1 VSANHRSD
9 AVNGGKMAFNIH
21 GIDID
26 PTDGVASVEGEAIS
40 LTRTEF
46 GMLNLLARNAGTAY
60 TRQQIIEAIYGP
72 SCPSTDRTVDV
83 HMTAL
88 RKKLGTLAS
97 VIETVRGVGYRFRS
111 SLDHPI
117 VGENPAD
124 HDMTSID
131 S

>member
-1 VSANHRSD
+1 
-9 AVNGGKMAFNIH
+9 MTFNIH

-26 PTDGVASVEGEAIS
+26 PTDGVASVKGEAIS

-46 GMLNLLARNAGTAY
+46 GMLYFLARNAGTAY

-72 SCPSTDRTVDV
+72 NCPSTDRTVDV

-88 RKKLGTLAS
+88 RKKLGALGS
-97 VIETVRGVGYRFRS
+97 VIETVRGVGYRLHS

-117 VGENPAD
+117 VGENPVGN
-124 HDMTSID
+124 DMTPTD
-131 S
+131 P

>member
-1 VSANHRSD
+1 
-9 AVNGGKMAFNIH
+9 MAFNIH

-26 PTDGVASVEGEAIS
+26 PTVGVASVEGEELS

-46 GMLNLLARNAGTAY
+46 GMLHLLATNVGTAY

-72 SCPSTDRTVDV
+72 NCPSTDRTVDV

-88 RKKLGTLAS
+88 RKKLGELGS
-97 VIETVRGVGYRFRS
+97 VIETVRGVGYRFHS
-111 SLDHPI
+111 SLDRPI
-117 VGENPAD
+117 VGENPVRND
-124 HDMTSID
+124 VTPTD